1 MKVFFVRVGK
11 KTRGGNFQEFHSQ
24 VVSVSD
30 ETDKYQVSDY
40 FTPRYTGFEVIVDK
54 IEAVDIS
61 ENIPSKPKPK
71 ADRLDIEKKIGFLKY
86 LSVKYTDAEKQLFDE
101 YRELVNRTENK
112 LQALENAIKYRYQK
126 LSYVDEA
133 RSYLM
138 EVSTDY
144 NGTTINNL
152 PIKSGDFFK
161 VVKNCVEDDNLV
173 EDKLFSDDAENAE
186 SSEELVIEPI
196 VSDGENFDHDIP
208 F

>member
-1 MKVFFVRVGK
+1 MKVFLVRVGK
-11 KTRGGNFQEFHSQ
+11 RTRGGNFQEFHSQ

-30 ETDKYQVSDY
+30 ETQQYQISDY
-40 FTPRYTGFEVIVDK
+40 YKPRYTGFEVIVDK

-61 ENIPSKPKPK
+61 KNIPPKPIPQT
-71 ADRLDIEKKIGFLKY
+71 DRHETEKNIGLLKY
-86 LSVKYTDAEKQLFDE
+86 LSVKYTDEEKQLFE
-101 YRELVNRTENK
+101 EHRKLVVQAENK
-112 LQALENAIKYRYQK
+112 LQELEKKKKNRYRK
-126 LSYVDEA
+126 LSYVDNA
-133 RSYLM
+133 RTYLM

-161 VVKNCVEDDNLV
+161 VVKNCVEGDKPA

-186 SSEELVIEPI
+186 SSEELVVVPI
-196 VSDGENFDHDIP
+196 LSDKDVFEDIP